1 MKINEA
7 EVLIIGKVTSEV
19 RKAITEQMRIL
30 RSKGVNKI
38 YIHVFEPKN
47 SLSYLEELRDPLLDN
62 MVVSIRLY
70 QHDVNEVE
78 NMLKHQSEETPRI
91 IIADR
96 RSLSD
101 NILPLLNEAKG
112 SKVLCG

>member
-30 RSKGVNKI
+30 RSKGINKI
-38 YIHVFEPKN
+38 YIHVFEQKTN
-47 SLSYLEELRDPLLDN
+47 LSYLEELREPLLDN
-62 MVVSIRLY
+62 IVVSIRLY
-70 QHDVNEVE
+70 QHDVNEVA
-78 NMLKHQSEETPRI
+78 NMLKHQSGDAPRI

-101 NILPLLNEAKG
+101 NTLSLINEAKG
-112 SKVLCG
+112 SKILCG